1 MDRRT
6 IPTLVAAISL
16 SVTAGY
22 ALALPQAP
30 APTQQV
36 NMVGDE
42 VTPSETPSTVAEAT
56 ITPMDIYGSP
66 QETPT
71 PEPSTEEPAPATTSA
86 PQPTPEEPT
95 HTPEQHPHP
104 SGSVNNGTIYYE
116 PSLAA
121 PTPSPAG
128 PTITP
133 PAPEEPNVEA
143 PTAG

>member
-30 APTQQV
+30 APTHQV

-42 VTPSETPSTVAEAT
+42 VTPNETPSTVAEAT
-56 ITPMDIYGSP
+56 ITPKDIYGSP

-71 PEPSTEEPAPATTSA
+71 PEPSTGEPAPATTSA
-86 PQPTPEEPT
+86 PQPTPEET
-95 HTPEQHPHP
+95 TPPAHPSP

-116 PSLAA
+116 PSQAD
-121 PTPSPAG
+121 PTPSPAA
-128 PTITP
+128 PTTTP
-133 PAPEEPNVEA
+133 PAPEEPSEEA
-143 PTAG
+143 TAAG